1 MFLMI
6 AGVKELPAITSGGT
20 LMNKERKAGD
30 RVQFEHGYAA
40 RIMGIDG
47 TWQRDVLLEDVSDG
61 EAKLTVFGS
70 VEDINLDEFFL
81 VLSTWGHAHR
91 RCERVW
97 LNGDQV
103 GVRFLKTA
111 QAKVR
116 RERKRP
122 KFEMV

>member
-1 MFLMI
+1 MH
-6 AGVKELPAITSGGT
+6 T
-20 LMNKERKAGD
+20 ERSAGD
-30 RVQFEHGYAA
+30 RVEFEHGYAA

-47 TWQRDVLLEDVSDG
+47 TWQREVLLEEVSDG

-70 VEDINLDEFFL
+70 VDGVNLDEFFL

-97 LNGDQV
+97 LNGDQI
-103 GVRFLKTA
+103 GVRFLKNA
-111 QAKVR
+111 ERKPR

-122 KFEMV
+122 KFEV